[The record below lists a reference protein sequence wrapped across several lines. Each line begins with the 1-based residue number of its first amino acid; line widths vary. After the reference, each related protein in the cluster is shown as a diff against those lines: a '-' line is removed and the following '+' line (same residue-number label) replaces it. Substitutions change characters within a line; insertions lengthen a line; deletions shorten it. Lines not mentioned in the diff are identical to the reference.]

1 MAKIFINALLKCMY
15 SPVLTRTFEY
25 LRALSTVLLR
35 IYRSIYIY
43 MCYVLVLANNFYF
56 IIFVWCLGNVLPV
69 TENLNGAVY
78 RHIQGQLSRKYRILI
93 IKQGHI
99 WRIWWK
105 WYLWMIKFRQKTYWT
120 TVTTWM
126 YIILLLIYFV
136 SQELAELQSA

>member
-69 TENLNGAVY
+69 AENLNGA
-78 RHIQGQLSRKYRILI
+78 IQAYTG
-93 IKQGHI
+93 
-99 WRIWWK
+99 
-105 WYLWMIKFRQKTYWT
+105 
-120 TVTTWM
+120 TVVKK
-126 YIILLLIYFV
+126 IYN
-136 SQELAELQSA
+136 